1 MLMLIKYGLFQVVA
15 RVRKMLRRV
24 VCAGCGELMDPD
36 DCRVTCTC
44 ASAEVKERLGGCGGV
59 YFCPGC
65 WEGLRRPDGTLPWEW
80 DERNDGDREPQP
92 AHAPVEETTAHRSS

>member
-1 MLMLIKYGLFQVVA
+1 
-15 RVRKMLRRV
+15 
-24 VCAGCGELMDPD
+24 MDPE

-44 ASAEVKERLGGCGGV
+44 ASAEVREPLGGGGGV

-80 DERNDGDREPQP
+80 DERNDGGREPQP
-92 AHAPVEETTAHRSS
+92 EHAPLEYQSPIVDVEGAR